1 MFLTALLTLSV
12 QAIAPHP
19 MNATPIDP
27 GSWVTSED
35 YPPDARRAGA
45 EGRVEVALT
54 VGDDGSVRAC
64 AVARSSGSASLDGAT
79 CRLILE
85 RGRFKSATDAAG
97 KPVEGTYSMRF
108 AWDIPPDSGGSAAM
122 IRIAKQRD
130 GFTCALQWG
139 GDWRTIKD
147 EACSAIVEGLV
158 RAGADPIGL
167 RRITHVNPADL
178 FEDAAP

>member
-1 MFLTALLTLSV
+1 MSLTALLTLSL

-19 MNATPIDP
+19 MSATPIDP

-54 VGDDGSVRAC
+54 VGDNGSVRAC
-64 AVARSSGSASLDGAT
+64 AVSRSSGSASLDGAT

-108 AWDIPPDSGGSAAM
+108 AWDIPQGGSLVIQVTKSDAGFVCTTEHGGQRHVIKADWCKTWTDT
-122 IRIAKQRD
+122 IRSA
-130 GFTCALQWG
+130 G
-139 GDWRTIKD
+139 GDPLKALTIHD
-147 EACSAIVEGLV
+147 VG
-158 RAGADPIGL
+158 DPAEFIARHL
-167 RRITHVNPADL
+167 Q
-178 FEDAAP
+178 